1 MTGIGYLLLL
11 LPGLLLAAPAE
22 QTLSMAF
29 NETVPWKFHD
39 KNGEPQGIDLEIVQ
53 QLCQRLSLR
62 LVIKP
67 APLARAID
75 MMKNGQV
82 DIMTFLLKTPEREQ
96 FITFIEP
103 PYQRSSDKVF
113 YLRQDARFS
122 LQRYE
127 DLATLQIGIKRGANY
142 QPQFD
147 ADPHLHKQ
155 AVTDTEQNF
164 RKLLL
169 GRLDTVLV
177 TESEGDYLLLTHG
190 WQARVR
196 KAPLR
201 FSRPVDVYI
210 GVAKHSP
217 HQQLLPALRREL
229 DRELDALI
237 QSGEVARITAR
248 YGLTLPLPPSSAQ

>member
-1 MTGIGYLLLL
+1 MKRFGYLLLL
-11 LPGLLLAAPAE
+11 LPTLLLAAPAE
-22 QTLSMAF
+22 RTLTMAF

-39 KNGEPQGIDLEIVQ
+39 ANGEPQGIDLELAR
-53 QLCQRLSLR
+53 QLCTRLSLR

-67 APLARAID
+67 APLARALD

-113 YLRQDARFS
+113 YLRSADPAP

-127 DLATLQIGIKRGANY
+127 DLASLQIGIKRGASY
-142 QPQFD
+142 GAKFD
-147 ADPHLHKQ
+147 ADPDLHKE

-169 GRLDTVLV
+169 GRLDTVLA

-190 WQARVR
+190 WKAAVR

-201 FSRPVDVYI
+201 FAQQANVYI
-210 GVAKHSP
+210 GFAKHSP
-217 HQQLLPALRREL
+217 HQDLLPALSREL
-229 DRELDALI
+229 EALI
-237 QSGEVARITAR
+237 QSGEVARIAAR
-248 YGLTLPLPPSSAQ
+248 YGLTLQPAASAAP

>member
-1 MTGIGYLLLL
+1 MKRFGYLLLL
-11 LPGLLLAAPAE
+11 LPNLLLAAPAE
-22 QTLSMAF
+22 RTLTMAF

-39 KNGEPQGIDLEIVQ
+39 ANGEPQGIDLEIAK

-67 APLARAID
+67 APLARALD

-82 DIMTFLLKTPEREQ
+82 DIMTFLLKNPEREA

-113 YLRQDARFS
+113 YLRSDDPFA

-127 DLATLQIGIKRGANY
+127 DLASLQIGIKRGASY
-142 QPQFD
+142 GTKFD
-147 ADPHLHKQ
+147 ADPSLHKQ

-190 WQARVR
+190 WKTALR
-196 KAPLR
+196 KAPLH
-201 FSRPVDVYI
+201 FSRPLDVYM
-210 GVAKHSP
+210 GFARHSP
-217 HQQLLPALRREL
+217 NQDLLPALSREL
-229 DRELDALI
+229 DSLI
-237 QSGEVARITAR
+237 QSSEVERIAAH
-248 YGLTLPLPPSSAQ
+248 YGLTLQPAPSSAH